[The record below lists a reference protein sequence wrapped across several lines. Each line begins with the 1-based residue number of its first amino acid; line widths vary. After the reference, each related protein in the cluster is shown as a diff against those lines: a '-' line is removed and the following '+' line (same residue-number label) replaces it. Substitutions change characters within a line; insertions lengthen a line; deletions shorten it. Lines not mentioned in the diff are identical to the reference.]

1 MHNYAVTTPSPNG
14 MFPYWERLVC
24 LLLARSLSHPSP
36 RTPHSEVLNLGIIPL
51 HQNSRAQKYQSPLR
65 PSFRNEVF
73 RIMPNLLLSVVLS
86 GKFVYIFD
94 RIVQ

>member
-1 MHNYAVTTPSPNG
+1 

-51 HQNSRAQKYQSPLR
+51 HQDIITNKKNTNKLADIGKNHYLCSKNRL
-65 PSFRNEVF
+65 
-73 RIMPNLLLSVVLS
+73 PNLPIDRKMEYISVIQFAEKYGIS
-86 GKFVYIFD
+86 E
-94 RIVQ
+94 RTTRN

>member
-1 MHNYAVTTPSPNG
+1 

-51 HQNSRAQKYQSPLR
+51 HQDIITNKKNTNKLA
-65 PSFRNEVF
+65 
-73 RIMPNLLLSVVLS
+73 
-86 GKFVYIFD
+86 D
-94 RIVQ
+94 R